1 MDSMP
6 QEMRQSLCDKTKAT
20 CNSSCSS
27 NVKEVACNVDTLRWS
42 CKCNDD
48 KIKLAT
54 YGFPIPL
61 NMCLLDRQNCTRNCE
76 HLGKTNHMNEVCE
89 QQCAF
94 SFPCGTEKAATDE
107 NNGAANLFN
116 TSAIAKRPVV
126 PVSGADAK
134 SSSMYALHAALAG
147 AVLLFGSGITVQ

>member
-1 MDSMP
+1 
-6 QEMRQSLCDKTKAT
+6 
-20 CNSSCSS
+20 
-27 NVKEVACNVDTLRWS
+27 
-42 CKCNDD
+42 
-48 KIKLAT
+48 
-54 YGFPIPL
+54 
-61 NMCLLDRQNCTRNCE
+61 
-76 HLGKTNHMNEVCE
+76 MNEVCE